1 MSIPASCRSEFG
13 RLGRLIPALA
23 GQGPEHMA
31 FDALLLE
38 HCQSTNNPG
47 PVLRFYLWEGSWLS
61 LGRHQTPRSNH
72 WLNLVR
78 NGRLKVV
85 RRPSGG
91 GAVLHGGGLT
101 YALIWP
107 DPPRQRREA
116 YRRVNAWITA
126 GLARLDLE
134 LYPGDDPALTG
145 SQNCFA
151 SATTA
156 DLVDPSGHKRIGSA
170 QFWQRGHLLQH
181 GEIPLAPSPQL
192 WHEVFGTD
200 PPCWQSATPSAAR
213 VEAALTEAIAE
224 LWPGLRW
231 GVTPMSG
238 REQQL
243 VAERASDYE
252 VNDSEVSSNNPEAR
266 MEVTAWRS
274 GRPKG

>member
-13 RLGRLIPALA
+13 TTGRLIPATA

-38 HCQSTNNPG
+38 QCQSADHPG

-72 WLNLVR
+72 WLDLVK
-78 NGRLKVV
+78 NEGLKMV

-107 DPPRQRREA
+107 HPPRQRREA
-116 YRRVNAWITA
+116 YRRTNAWISS
-126 GLARLDLE
+126 GLARLGLE
-134 LYPGDDPALTG
+134 LHPGDDPALAG

-151 SATTA
+151 SATAA

-181 GEIPLAPSPQL
+181 GEIPLAPSQQL
-192 WHEVFGTD
+192 WEKVFGTT
-200 PPCWQSATPSAAR
+200 PPCWQPSAPSVAS

-224 LWPGLRW
+224 LWPGLLW
-231 GVTPMSG
+231 SVTPITE
-238 REQQL
+238 REQHL
-243 VAERASDYE
+243 ITEAASDYQ
-252 VNDSEVSSNNPEAR
+252 VNDSEVSSSNPDAR
-266 MEVTAWRS
+266 IDVTAWRS

>member
-1 MSIPASCRSEFG
+1 MSITASCRSEFG
-13 RLGRLIPALA
+13 THGRLIPAVA

-38 HCQSTNNPG
+38 QCQNTNNPG
-47 PVLRFYLWEGSWLS
+47 PVLRFYLWKGPWLS
-61 LGRHQTPRSNH
+61 LGRHQTPRSTQ
-72 WLNLVR
+72 WLDLVR
-78 NGRLKVV
+78 NGRLNMV

-107 DPPRQRREA
+107 HAPRQRREA
-116 YRRVNAWITA
+116 YRRANAWIST
-126 GLARLDLE
+126 GLARLGLE
-134 LYPGDDPALTG
+134 LQQGEDPALAE

-151 SATTA
+151 SATSA

-181 GEIPLAPSPQL
+181 GEIPLAPPQQL
-192 WHEVFGTD
+192 WEDVFATA
-200 PPCWQSATPSAAR
+200 PPCWQPTAPSAAS

-231 GVTPMSG
+231 CVTPMSYG
-238 REQQL
+238 EQQL
-243 VAERASDYE
+243 VTERAADY
-252 VNDSEVSSNNPEAR
+252 VITDSSVSSNNPEAR
-266 MEVTAWRS
+266 MDVTAWRS
-274 GRPKG
+274 GKPKG

>member
-61 LGRHQTPRSNH
+61 LGRHQTPWSNH

-78 NGRLKVV
+78 NGRLNVV

-238 REQQL
+238 REKQL

>member
-78 NGRLKVV
+78 NGRLNVV

>member
-1 MSIPASCRSEFG
+1 
-13 RLGRLIPALA
+13 
-23 GQGPEHMA
+23 MA

-38 HCQSTNNPG
+38 QCQTTNDPG

-61 LGRHQTPRSNH
+61 LGRHQTPRSNQ
-72 WLNLVR
+72 WLDLVR
-78 NGRLKVV
+78 NGRLKMV

-107 DPPRQRREA
+107 HPPRQRREA
-116 YRRVNAWITA
+116 YRRVNSWISS
-126 GLARLDLE
+126 GLARLGLE
-134 LYPGDDPALTG
+134 LHPGDDPALAG

-156 DLVDPSGHKRIGSA
+156 DLVDPLGHKRIGSA

-181 GEIPLAPSPQL
+181 GEIPLAPSQQL
-192 WHEVFGTD
+192 WEDVFGAA
-200 PPCWQSATPSAAR
+200 PPCWQPTAPSAAR

-224 LWPGLRW
+224 LWPELRW
-231 GVTPMSG
+231 CVTPISG

-243 VAERASDYE
+243 VTERAAAYE
-252 VNDSEVSSNNPEAR
+252 VNDSAVSSNNPEAR
-266 MEVTAWRS
+266 IDVTAWRS
-274 GRPKG
+274 GKPKG

>member
-78 NGRLKVV
+78 NGRLNVV

-238 REQQL
+238 REKQL

>member
-1 MSIPASCRSEFG
+1 
-13 RLGRLIPALA
+13 
-23 GQGPEHMA
+23 MA

-61 LGRHQTPRSNH
+61 LGRHQTPRSNQ
-72 WLNLVR
+72 WLDLVR
-78 NGRLKVV
+78 NGRLKTV

-107 DPPRQRREA
+107 HPPRQRREA
-116 YRRVNAWITA
+116 YRRVNSWISS
-126 GLARLDLE
+126 GLARLGLE
-134 LYPGDDPALTG
+134 LHPGDDPALAG

-156 DLVDPSGHKRIGSA
+156 DLVDPLGHKRIGSA

-181 GEIPLAPSPQL
+181 GEIPLAPSQQL
-192 WHEVFGTD
+192 WEDVFGAA
-200 PPCWQSATPSAAR
+200 PPCWQPTAPSAAR

-224 LWPGLRW
+224 LWPELRW
-231 GVTPMSG
+231 CVTPISG

-243 VAERASDYE
+243 VTERAADYE
-252 VNDSEVSSNNPEAR
+252 VNDSAVSSNNPEAR
-266 MEVTAWRS
+266 IDVTAWRS
-274 GRPKG
+274 GKPKG

>member
-13 RLGRLIPALA
+13 THGRLIPAVA
-23 GQGPEHMA
+23 GQGPDHMA

-38 HCQSTNNPG
+38 QCQTTNNPG
-47 PVLRFYLWEGSWLS
+47 PVLRFYLWEGAWLS
-61 LGRHQTPRSNH
+61 LGRHQTPQSSH
-72 WLNLVR
+72 WLDLVR
-78 NGRLKVV
+78 RGSLKMI

-107 DPPRQRREA
+107 HPPRQRREA
-116 YRRVNAWITA
+116 YRRVNAWISS
-126 GLARLDLE
+126 GLARLGLE
-134 LYPGDDPALTG
+134 LSQGDDPALAG

-156 DLVDPSGHKRIGSA
+156 DLVDPLGHKRIGSA

-181 GEIPLAPSPQL
+181 GEIPLAPSQQL
-192 WHEVFGTD
+192 WEDVFGAA
-200 PPCWQSATPSAAR
+200 PPCWQPTAPSAAR

-231 GVTPMSG
+231 YVTPING

-243 VAERASDYE
+243 VTERASDYE
-252 VNDSEVSSNNPEAR
+252 VNDSAVSSNNPEAR
-266 MEVTAWRS
+266 IDVTAWRS
-274 GRPKG
+274 GKPKG

>member
-13 RLGRLIPALA
+13 TLGRLIPALA

-38 HCQSTNNPG
+38 HCQSTTNPG

-72 WLNLVR
+72 WLDLVR
-78 NGRLKVV
+78 NGRLNMV

-116 YRRVNAWITA
+116 YRRVNAWISS
-126 GLARLDLE
+126 GLERLGLE
-134 LYPGDDPALTG
+134 LHSGDDPALTG
-145 SQNCFA
+145 SQDCFA

-156 DLVDPSGHKRIGSA
+156 DLVDRSGHKRIGSA

-181 GEIPLAPSPQL
+181 GEIPLAPSQQL
-192 WHEVFGTD
+192 WEEVFGTA
-200 PPCWQSATPSAAR
+200 PPCWQPTAPSAAS

-224 LWPGLRW
+224 LWPGLPW
-231 GVTPMSG
+231 GVTPISG

-243 VAERASDYE
+243 VAERAADYE
-252 VNDSEVSSNNPEAR
+252 LNDSAVSSNNPEAR
-266 MEVTAWRS
+266 MDVTAWSS

>member
-72 WLNLVR
+72 WLKLVR
-78 NGRLKVV
+78 NGRLNVV

-252 VNDSEVSSNNPEAR
+252 VNDCEVSSNNPEAR

>member
-1 MSIPASCRSEFG
+1 
-13 RLGRLIPALA
+13 
-23 GQGPEHMA
+23 MA

-78 NGRLKVV
+78 NGRLNVV

>member
-78 NGRLKVV
+78 NGRLNVV

-231 GVTPMSG
+231 SVTPMSG

>member
-1 MSIPASCRSEFG
+1 MSIPASCRSEFETP
-13 RLGRLIPALA
+13 GRLIPALS
-23 GQGPEHMA
+23 GKGPDHMA

-38 HCQSTNNPG
+38 QCQSTHTPA
-47 PVLRFYLWEGSWLS
+47 PVLRFYLWEGAWLS
-61 LGRHQTPRSNH
+61 LGRHQRPRSKH
-72 WLNLVR
+72 WLDLVR
-78 NGRLKVV
+78 DGRLNMV

-116 YRRVNAWITA
+116 YRRVNAWITS
-126 GLARLDLE
+126 GLAQLGLE
-134 LYPGDDPALTG
+134 LHPGDDPALAG

-181 GEIPLAPSPQL
+181 GEIPLAPSQQL
-192 WHEVFGTD
+192 WREVFGTA
-200 PPCWQSATPSAAR
+200 PLCWQPTAPSSAS
-213 VEAALTEAIAE
+213 VEAALTEAIQE

-231 GVTPMSG
+231 DVMPINE

-243 VAERASDYE
+243 VAERAADYE
-252 VNDSEVSSNNPEAR
+252 VNDWVVSSNNPEAR
-266 MEVTAWRS
+266 IDVTAWRS

>member
-1 MSIPASCRSEFG
+1 
-13 RLGRLIPALA
+13 
-23 GQGPEHMA
+23 MA

-38 HCQSTNNPG
+38 HCQSTTKPG

-72 WLNLVR
+72 WLDLVR
-78 NGRLKVV
+78 NGRLNMV

-116 YRRVNAWITA
+116 YRRVNAWISS
-126 GLARLDLE
+126 GLARLGLE
-134 LYPGDDPALTG
+134 LHSGDDPALAG
-145 SQNCFA
+145 SQDCFA

-156 DLVDPSGHKRIGSA
+156 DLVDRSGHKRIGSA

-181 GEIPLAPSPQL
+181 GEIPLAPSQQL
-192 WHEVFGTD
+192 WEEVFGTA
-200 PPCWQSATPSAAR
+200 PPCWQPTAPSAAS

-224 LWPGLRW
+224 LWPGLPW
-231 GVTPMSG
+231 GVTPISG

-243 VAERASDYE
+243 VAERAADYE
-252 VNDSEVSSNNPEAR
+252 LNDSAVSSNNPEAR
-266 MEVTAWRS
+266 MDVTAWSS

>member
-72 WLNLVR
+72 WLKLVR
-78 NGRLKVV
+78 NGRLNVV

-252 VNDSEVSSNNPEAR
+252 VNDFEVSSNNPEAR

>member
-78 NGRLKVV
+78 NGRLNVV

-231 GVTPMSG
+231 DVTPMSG